1 MTISH
6 AMISRSYARGC
17 HLPRPTR
24 PDDLHGIYC
33 GLRVPKSADAVVRS
47 CVLSVPMFDI
57 DQTGAILGMIG
68 SGRDVLRP
76 TGRSAQVGSR
86 PSLCRLW
93 TVGRCQPTSAKPSQK
108 LKFHTPYS
116 RLVLNGYDSLQG
128 RLRTDY
134 SR

>member
-1 MTISH
+1 MF
-6 AMISRSYARGC
+6 SRSYARRC

-33 GLRVPKSADAVVRS
+33 GLCVPKSADAVVRS
-47 CVLSVPMFDI
+47 CVLSVPVFDI

-76 TGRSAQVGSR
+76 TRRSAQVGSR
-86 PSLCRLW
+86 PSLSRLW
-93 TVGRCQPTSAKPSQK
+93 TVGQAIPQK